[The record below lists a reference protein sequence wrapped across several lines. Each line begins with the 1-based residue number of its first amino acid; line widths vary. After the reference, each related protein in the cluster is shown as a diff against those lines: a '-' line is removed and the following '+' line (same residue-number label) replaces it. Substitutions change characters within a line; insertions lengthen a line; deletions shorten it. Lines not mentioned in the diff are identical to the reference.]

1 MKKYISLILFIVL
14 ELIVVIISSND
25 FIINNSTL
33 LSVFTAIFLIVV
45 PILYYLLTN
54 KKQTEFTFWFVFY
67 LAFKITP
74 YVFSMKNNF
83 FEMIFRLKI
92 YLNIAFLIFLIW
104 KAIVFIGNFRK
115 SIKQK
120 NNVSQDEYSIIS
132 NYLQKSVKFKNLGK
146 MIAFEVCSFYYC
158 FIKWTGNKSIDN
170 QYSGYKNSGVS
181 AIYIGL
187 MLVSIIEAIGVHVLL
202 ISWNKNVA
210 ILFLVL
216 HIYLLINLTG
226 QLKAIIFRKHLILSQ
241 KIIIRYGL
249 FETLEIAISS
259 INKINKFEGD
269 YEKSKE
275 LVKFALLGKLEP
287 HNIYLELKNDTQIN
301 LPFGIIKKPKIIL
314 LYIDNVNDFIKQVM
328 DKMEEKERYLATANH
343 YLQA

>member
-1 MKKYISLILFIVL
+1 MKKYVSLILFVL
-14 ELIVVIISSND
+14 VELIVVIISSNN
-25 FIINNSTL
+25 FIINNATL
-33 LSVFTAIFLIVV
+33 LSVFTAIFLIAV

-74 YVFSMKNNF
+74 YAFSMKNNF

-104 KAIVFIGNFRK
+104 KAIVYIGNFRK
-115 SIKQK
+115 SIKQI
-120 NNVSQDEYSIIS
+120 NNVNQDEYSIIS
-132 NYLQKSVKFKNLGK
+132 NYLQRSVKFKNLGK

-158 FIKWTGNKSIDN
+158 FIKWTGNKSSAN
-170 QYSGYKNSGVS
+170 QYSGYKNSGIGG
-181 AIYIGL
+181 IYIGL
-187 MLVSIIEAIGVHVLL
+187 MFVSIIEAVGVHVLL

-226 QLKAIIFRKHLILSQ
+226 QLKAVIFRKHLILSQ

-249 FETLEIAISS
+249 FENLEIAIRC

-287 HNIYLELKNDTQIN
+287 HNIYLELKNDTQVN
-301 LPFGIIKKPKIIL
+301 LPFGIIKKPKILL
-314 LYIDNVNDFIKQVM
+314 LYIDNVNDFIQQVTV
-328 DKMEEKERYLATANH
+328 KMEKKKEGI
-343 YLQA
+343 